1 MPFRSRQKFHA
12 AGLAGFAALEMVD
25 DVDPDGV
32 SVVHIFNPHNAVL
45 PDGSMFDLVSL
56 VKAKVP
62 LEATRT
68 KILGGDTMAI
78 ADALNDYEEPNID
91 EQSNKE

>member
-1 MPFRSRQKFHA
+1 MSFRCRQKFHV
-12 AGLAGFAALEMVD
+12 AGLAGFAAIEMVD
-25 DVDPDGV
+25 DVNADGV
-32 SVVHIFNPHNAVL
+32 SVVHIFNPHNTIL

-68 KILGGDTMAI
+68 KILGGDTMVI
-78 ADALNDYEEPNID
+78 ADALNDYEETNNN
-91 EQSNKE
+91 EQTDKE